1 MVRANDLQKTK
12 QQRNA
17 LAVVQNSLESIRSSM
32 NKINK
37 MQKQGSDL
45 IFEGSVTYVDV
56 VEASDNT
63 MLMGEE
69 VLLVIT
75 DT

>member
-1 MVRANDLQKTK
+1 
-12 QQRNA
+12 
-17 LAVVQNSLESIRSSM
+17 M

-45 IFEGSVTYVDV
+45 MFEGSVTYVDV

>member
-1 MVRANDLQKTK
+1 M
-12 QQRNA
+12 
-17 LAVVQNSLESIRSSM
+17 
-32 NKINK
+32 
-37 MQKQGSDL
+37 
-45 IFEGSVTYVDV
+45 FEGSVTYVDV

-75 DT
+75 DTQQLMSVKEAEAIHQEESDDLVNNVMRVLGQYDM